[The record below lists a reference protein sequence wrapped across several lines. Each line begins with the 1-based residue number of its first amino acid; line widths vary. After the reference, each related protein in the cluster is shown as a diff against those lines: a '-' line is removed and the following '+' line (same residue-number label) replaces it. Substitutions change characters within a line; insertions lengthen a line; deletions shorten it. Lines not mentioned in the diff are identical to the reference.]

1 MNKPANVNHPVSP
14 KQAAQELPI
23 VQNADPNSPEAVQ
36 ARRDARKAAM
46 THSFGMWKDDPTK
59 PKDGVAYQ
67 KKMRA
72 EW

>member
-1 MNKPANVNHPVSP
+1 MNKPANANHTANQ
-14 KQAAQELPI
+14 KQVAQELRI
-23 VQNADPNSPEAVQ
+23 DQGIDPNSPEAVQ
-36 ARRDARKAAM
+36 ARRNSRKAAM

-67 KKMRA
+67 KEIRA